1 MKPRKRDRQF
11 SGFEGQ
17 WFTTFGPMTLEPDG
31 AGVAG
36 TYGSGARQGRL
47 TGTTTGDRLEFSYEE
62 TDERGDGVF
71 RLARPGKFIGSYRY
85 TVSGESRTRR
95 WEGERGWDGV
105 WSSDFGRMR
114 LIHEPG
120 RIHGFYE
127 GPGPSVID
135 GALRKGRLELR
146 YREPAASG
154 EARFELQEDGR
165 AFAGEWRADGRSE
178 WRPWT
183 GRRLPAERGLT
194 WLVVLEAHWQR
205 SLAESEYAFGDMLRE
220 VFARLPGVRVRQRFF
235 HDAAS
240 LEHWCRGLVY
250 LPEPT
255 ILVIASHGVAE
266 GLSVHGEVIDTARI
280 VESLRYAESLRLLH
294 FSSCLVAQ
302 DAARA
307 IAPRSYPMSVHD
319 ARRLGARAA
328 RLHLSRPDAQSRT
341 GSGGRG
347 GKAADARQLRGRE
360 RAGGFALP
368 GRRVSLLPGRGGLAR
383 CAGASRA
390 DSLQRARDFVDDVG
404 SARGGQCPGQSCAI
418 GLHQPV
424 VAAKLRRA
432 VPIDEFEQ
440 RLVRQHRSARDAA
453 LDAAGFE
460 RIPQQL
466 GVDER
471 VVVRAGQSLAHA
483 GAILLLHLGERASI
497 LPDQRR
503 SAVNQRR
510 AIDALEQLEAFHRSP
525 AMALLEVLAQRRHA
539 AALDRLAA
547 GAQAL
552 PFGERPLRRMVPDV
566 VARQPRRGQHALERD
581 GCV

>member
-1 MKPRKRDRQF
+1 MKPRKRDRKF

-17 WFTTFGPMTLEPDG
+17 WFTTFGLMTLEPDG

-36 TYGSGARQGRL
+36 TYGSGAREGRISGV
-47 TGTTTGDRLEFSYEE
+47 TSGETLEFSYSEP
-62 TDERGDGVF
+62 DECGDGVF
-71 RLARPGKFIGSYRY
+71 RLARPGKFIGSY

-146 YREPAASG
+146 YREPDASG
-154 EARFELQEDGR
+154 EARFELQEGGR
-165 AFAGEWRADGRSE
+165 VFSGEWRADGRTE

-205 SLAESEYAFGDMLRE
+205 SLADNEYAFGDMLRE

-307 IAPRSYPMSVHD
+307 IAPRSYPMSGYTTRVDWGASALLEFTYLDLMLNRGQDPAD
-319 ARRLGARAA
+319 AAA
-328 RLHLSRPDAQSRT
+328 RLPTLVSY
-341 GSGGRG
+341 
-347 GKAADARQLRGRE
+347 
-360 RAGGFALP
+360 AGESAP
-368 GRRVSLLPGRGGLAR
+368 
-383 CAGASRA
+383 A
-390 DSLQRARDFVDDVG
+390 DS
-404 SARGGQCPGQSCAI
+404 PY
-418 GLHQPV
+418 P
-424 VAAKLRRA
+424 
-432 VPIDEFEQ
+432 
-440 RLVRQHRSARDAA
+440 
-453 LDAAGFE
+453 AAGF
-460 RIPQQL
+460 R
-466 GVDER
+466 
-471 VVVRAGQSLAHA
+471 
-483 GAILLLHLGERASI
+483 
-497 LPDQRR
+497 
-503 SAVNQRR
+503 
-510 AIDALEQLEAFHRSP
+510 FFP
-525 AMALLEVLAQRRHA
+525 ATE
-539 AALDRLAA
+539 D
-547 GAQAL
+547 
-552 PFGERPLRRMVPDV
+552 
-566 VARQPRRGQHALERD
+566 
-581 GCV
+581 